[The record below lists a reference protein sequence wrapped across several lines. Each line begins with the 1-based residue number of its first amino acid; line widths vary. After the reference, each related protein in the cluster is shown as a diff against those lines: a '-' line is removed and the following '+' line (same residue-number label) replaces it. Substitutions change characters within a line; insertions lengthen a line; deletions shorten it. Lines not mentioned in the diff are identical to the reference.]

1 MGFEKPT
8 ADHTVER
15 YRSFSRKKMYKLQKK
30 DLNKASATLGR
41 SFNDYPMFNYIIPDS
56 EYRKD
61 KLKYLCYFLLSL
73 GIAKGEVIGPSNKME
88 GVSIW
93 LSSNGS
99 KSSGVDALRAGLLN
113 LLIHIKPG
121 TIRRFIEVGKIRG
134 KKRTEIIK
142 GQYYLCDMI
151 GVDPLL
157 QKQGFGRKMMEAK
170 LLEFDREKMPC
181 YLETSKHENIAY
193 YKQFGFSQI
202 NRYEIQSLDVFCLK
216 RDPNT
221 PFAI

>member
-1 MGFEKPT
+1 MF
-8 ADHTVER
+8 
-15 YRSFSRKKMYKLQKK
+15 KLQKK
-30 DLNKASATLGR
+30 DLSKASATLSQ
-41 SFNDYPMFNYIIPDS
+41 SFNDYPIFNYIIPDP

-61 KLKYLCYFLLSL
+61 KLKYLCHFVLRL
-73 GIAKGEVIGPSNKME
+73 GIAKGEVIGPSNRME

-93 LSSNGS
+93 LPPNRS
-99 KSSGVDALRAGLLN
+99 KSSAMDAIRAGLLN
-113 LLIHIKPG
+113 LFVHIKPG
-121 TIRRFIEVGKIRG
+121 TIRTFIEVGKTKG
-134 KKRTEIIK
+134 KMRTEIIK

-157 QKQGFGRKMMEAK
+157 QKQGFGRKMIEAK
-170 LLEFDREKMPC
+170 LLEFDREEMPC

-193 YKQFGFSQI
+193 YERFGFSLI
-202 NRYEIQSLDVFCLK
+202 NKYKIQDIDVFCLK

>member
-1 MGFEKPT
+1 
-8 ADHTVER
+8 
-15 YRSFSRKKMYKLQKK
+15 MYKLQKR
-30 DLNKASATLGR
+30 DLNKASAILSQ
-41 SFNDYPMFNYIIPDS
+41 SFNNYPIFNHIIPDP

-61 KLKYLCYFLLSL
+61 KLKYLCRFLLSL

-93 LSSNGS
+93 LPSKGSNGS
-99 KSSGVDALRAGLLN
+99 GMDAIRAGLLN
-113 LLIHIKPG
+113 LFFHIKPG
-121 TIRRFIEVGKIRG
+121 TVSRFIEVGKIKGEMRA
-134 KKRTEIIK
+134 EIIK

-157 QKQGFGRKMMEAK
+157 QKQGFGRRMIEAK
-170 LLEFDREKMPC
+170 LLEFDRVKMPC
-181 YLETSKHENIAY
+181 YLETSKHENIVY
-193 YKQFGFSQI
+193 YERFGFSQI
-202 NRYEIQSLDVFCLK
+202 NNYKIQDVDVFCLK